1 MTLAFHMVPKGTV
14 GVVVPKGINTS
25 NMDSAAEVK
34 ATVVHIV
41 PTRGTNS
48 VATTATFVGSDRGLE
63 KGHPYYSSAPSESW
77 EG

>member
-25 NMDSAAEVK
+25 NMDSTAEVK

-63 KGHPYYSSAPSESW
+63 KGHPYYSSVPSESW